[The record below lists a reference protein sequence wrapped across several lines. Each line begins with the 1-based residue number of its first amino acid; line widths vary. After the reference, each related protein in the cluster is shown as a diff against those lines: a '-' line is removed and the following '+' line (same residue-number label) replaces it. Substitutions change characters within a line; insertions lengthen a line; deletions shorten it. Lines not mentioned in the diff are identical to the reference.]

1 MPRERRAHARVLR
14 GKTGLP
20 FRLRFPENILT
31 ALLYTQ
37 RMFAPDEVD
46 GGQSLFVAV
55 LDLRHRLK
63 IDEHSCFIVG
73 QKLYELRQ
81 GTNLSID
88 LEQKGKR
95 QPTSDSRQAQ
105 NRTPSH

>member
-1 MPRERRAHARVLR
+1 
-14 GKTGLP
+14 
-20 FRLRFPENILT
+20 
-31 ALLYTQ
+31 
-37 RMFAPDEVD
+37 MFAPDEVD

-88 LEQKGKR
+88 LEQKGQTATDFGQSSSAKSD
-95 QPTSDSRQAQ
+95 TS
-105 NRTPSH
+105 H